1 MPPAKFHWRL
11 MQGGETDA
19 LSRGHAASLAA
30 TGLPD
35 IEAQARFC
43 RIAEDCGIDSLLTDF
58 GWSKPDPMFLA
69 AAIGQ
74 LAQKIKFII
83 AYRPG
88 LICPTSFVHQLN
100 TLSALIGGRFSVNVV
115 QGDLP
120 EEQRYFGDW
129 LPHDERYARAGE
141 FLAICR
147 ALWRGDGPVD
157 FEGRYYRVEGAKLN
171 TPFVAPDRTFPELFI
186 AGNSAQAETLA
197 IEQGTIWMQIADA
210 PDVITSRGQRV
221 LAAGKELGLRLS
233 VVGAPT
239 RGAALERCAALVAPK
254 GFDDGAKEREFVR
267 KSDSVNVRSTYELGG
282 RVEWLRPWLWTGAV
296 RTHGAPCI
304 AAVGSPEEIADGF
317 MEYIEAGVTQFILA
331 GWPKLEEMIFFGAE
345 VLPLI
350 RKKEAA
356 ILAGSVAR

>member
-1 MPPAKFHWRL
+1 MQPAKFHWRL
-11 MQGGETDA
+11 MQGGETSGG
-19 LSRGHAASLAA
+19 SRGHVNSLAA

-74 LAQKIKFII
+74 LADKIKFII

-147 ALWRGDGPVD
+147 ALWRRDGPVSFD
-157 FEGRYYRVEGAKLN
+157 GRYYRVEGAKLN
-171 TPFVAPDRTFPELFI
+171 TPFMAPDRDFPELFI

-197 IEQGTIWMQIADA
+197 IEQGTIWMQIADEPA
-210 PDVITSRGQRV
+210 VIAERGRRV
-221 LAAGKELGLRLS
+221 LAAGKEIGLRLS
-233 VVGAPT
+233 VIGAPT

-254 GFDDGAKEREFVR
+254 GFDDGAKEREFVA
-267 KSDSVNVRSTYELGG
+267 KSDSVNVRATYELGG
-282 RVEWLRPWLWTGAV
+282 RTEWLRPWLWTGAV

-356 ILAGSVAR
+356 MLAGSAVR

>member
-1 MPPAKFHWRL
+1 MEGAKFHWRL
-11 MQGGETDA
+11 MQGGETA
-19 LSRGHAASLAA
+19 GASRGHQASLAA

-35 IEAQARFC
+35 VEEQARFC

-58 GWSKPDPMFLA
+58 GWSKPDPLFLA

-100 TLSALIGGRFSVNVV
+100 TLSALIGGRLSVNVV

-120 EEQRYFGDW
+120 EEQHYFGDW
-129 LPHDERYARAGE
+129 LAHDERYARADE

-147 ALWRGDGPVD
+147 ALWRRDGPVN

-171 TPFVAPDRTFPELFI
+171 TPFMAPDRDFPELFI
-186 AGNSAQAETLA
+186 AGNSAQAESVA
-197 IEQGTIWMQIADA
+197 INQGTIWMQIADDPA
-210 PDVITSRGQRV
+210 VIAERGRRV
-221 LAAGKELGLRLS
+221 LAAGKEIGVRMS
-233 VVGAPT
+233 IIGAPT
-239 RGAALERCAALVAPK
+239 RGAALERCAALIAPK

-282 RVEWLRPWLWTGAV
+282 RTEWLRPWLWTGAV

-304 AAVGSPEEIADGF
+304 AAVGSPEEIADGL
-317 MEYIEAGVTQFILA
+317 MEFIEAGVTQFILA

-356 ILAGSVAR
+356 ALAGSTLQ